1 MAKNTQKTKIS
12 HADSELVLK
21 NMATYSRSG
30 QNTKNILNALID
42 TETSPKIKSLLIE
55 IKVLHVQR
63 QVSFSKVLLSYG
75 LIEENEFRIVDET
88 DNFSV
93 AVDMILSI
101 RNSNGKIKQSF
112 MSITL
117 APIIIIPIVL
127 FLAAYMSPIIV
138 GFLFGIAESLK
149 TGASKNIN
157 VMGYMHHSE
166 YMIIAGIAILAIY
179 IGFVSF
185 YLYLENTNIK
195 KLYKYFPIKTYEDLP
210 IILKIYQIYGER
222 GMSNTTIAQNLSTL
236 KAPKGVGSM
245 FKIPSRQF
253 KSFAEIFKK
262 YGITYD
268 VISIFEASERN
279 DELLTKNEQIKSIK
293 TNKATSPLEWLIEYC
308 EEVIKN
314 KLDYYENKKF
324 GMGLKKLGTY
334 LWASILF
341 FFVGTMYLT
350 LMMSLSDIRKIA
362 DSLAG

>member
-1 MAKNTQKTKIS
+1 MTKTRQNKIS
-12 HADSELVLK
+12 HADGELVLK

-30 QNTKNILNALID
+30 QNTKSILNALID
-42 TETSPKIKSLLIE
+42 TETSPKIKSLLTE
-55 IKVLHVQR
+55 MKVLHVQR

-88 DNFSV
+88 DNFST

-101 RNSNGKIKQSF
+101 RNSNGKIKQCF
-112 MSITL
+112 RSITL
-117 APIIIIPIVL
+117 APIIIIPTVL
-127 FLAAYMSPIIV
+127 FLASYLSPVIV
-138 GFLFGIAESLK
+138 GFLYGIAERLK
-149 TGASKNIN
+149 AGASSEIKI
-157 VMGYMHHSE
+157 MGYMHHSE
-166 YMIIAGIAILAIY
+166 YMIFGGIAILAIY

-222 GMSNTTIAQNLSTL
+222 GMSNTTIAQNLSTI
-236 KAPKGVGSM
+236 KSPKGVATM
-245 FKIPSRQF
+245 FKIPARQF
-253 KSFAEIFKK
+253 KSFSDIFKK

-279 DELLTKNEQIKSIK
+279 DQLLTKNEAIKSIK
-293 TNKATSPLEWLIEYC
+293 TNKPTTPLEWLIEYC

-314 KLDYYENKKF
+314 RLDYYENKKF

-334 LWASILF
+334 LWASTLF
-341 FFVGTMYLT
+341 FFVGTMYMT
-350 LMMSLSDIRKIA
+350 LMMSLQDIRKIA